1 MQRSVQKATRYS
13 IGSVVAAVAIAATSV
28 AAAPAK
34 HGKAAA
40 AAPSAELA
48 AAKAALAAP
57 DVAAATKAVAEL
69 AAADSP
75 GAHDILLDALAGGLP
90 PTVAV
95 PALAAISLHP
105 APADAVT
112 LAWYAKHHDQ
122 AVRTAALTALSPYPD
137 KMARTVLLDALGD
150 SRPAIRAAA
159 AAALSKAKA
168 KDAVPRLFVLLGKGD
183 VAAVKALAMMAD
195 PELARAIGEQLGQAP
210 DSALASCL
218 GQILLRSDFG
228 PDDARLQVVRAL
240 AKINGP
246 DAASAL
252 TDYVDKTP
260 PTPPRQSR
268 KEAEGVISARLG
280 GAQ

>member
-1 MQRSVQKATRYS
+1 MQKTTKYS
-13 IGSVVAAVAIAATSV
+13 IGSVVAAIALAATSV

-34 HGKAAA
+34 HGKAAP
-40 AAPSAELA
+40 APSSELA

-57 DVAAATKAVAEL
+57 DVAAAIKAVAEL

-122 AVRTAALTALSPYPD
+122 SVRTAALTALSPYPD
-137 KMARTVLLDALGD
+137 KMARGVLLDALGD
-150 SRPAIRAAA
+150 SRPTIRAAA
-159 AAALSKAKA
+159 AAALAKAKA
-168 KDAVPRLFVLLGKGD
+168 KDAVPRLFALLSKGD
-183 VAAVKALAMMAD
+183 VAAVKALAAMAD
-195 PELARAIGEQLGQAP
+195 PELSRAIGEQLGQAP

-240 AKINGP
+240 AKITGP
-246 DAASAL
+246 DAVSAL

-268 KEAEGVISARLG
+268 KEAEGVINARLG